1 MTDERRW
8 KAGAR
13 TPDAGCAMLSNGGRG
28 TQRSDIR
35 RLGESK
41 GSLERRDAGVKI
53 RSGRGFVDREWKED
67 DF

>member
-1 MTDERRW
+1 
-8 KAGAR
+8 
-13 TPDAGCAMLSNGGRG
+13 MLSNEGRG

-53 RSGRGFVDREWKED
+53 RSGRGFVDQEWKED